1 MKITFNLAILFLTI
15 TMQSC
20 SSEQPA
26 NSYYPKISEEDK
38 KEIKRIEGMLE
49 KSDENL
55 CSIFT
60 KIYDNEGENIAK
72 ADKKHPDFGIKHS
85 KLVSELDEKFRV
97 DIMKKYSLSES
108 DLSFLTLIG
117 LQKCK

>member
-1 MKITFNLAILFLTI
+1 MKKFLPLAVLLIITI
-15 TMQSC
+15 MQSC
-20 SSEQPA
+20 SSEEPA
-26 NSYYPKISEEDK
+26 KSYYPKISEEDK
-38 KEIKRIEGMLE
+38 KEIARIEGILE

-60 KIYDNEGENIAK
+60 KIYDNEGENIAT
-72 ADKKHPDFGIKHS
+72 ADKKHPDFGAEHS
-85 KLVSELDEKFRV
+85 KLVSELDKKFRT
-97 DIMKKYSLSES
+97 DIKKKYSLSES